1 MFIWEGDIMSENRVS
16 FTVEFSDKTFEKFL
30 LMLKEVADRDV
41 ELEVHVHAPRK
52 RSKFNFPKS
61 RD

>member
-30 LMLKEVADRDV
+30 FMLKEVADRDL

>member
-1 MFIWEGDIMSENRVS
+1 MSENRVS

-30 LMLKEVADRDV
+30 FMLKEVADRDL